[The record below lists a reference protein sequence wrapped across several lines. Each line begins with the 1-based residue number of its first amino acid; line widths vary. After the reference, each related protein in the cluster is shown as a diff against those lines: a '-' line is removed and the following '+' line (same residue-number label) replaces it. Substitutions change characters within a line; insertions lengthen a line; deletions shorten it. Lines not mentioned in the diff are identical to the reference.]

1 MRVPPQND
9 EMAPLCHS
17 RKETISREMYKV
29 NDQARPQRRGNG
41 KHYFGGF
48 LLTDVRRPMTL
59 LTFVMTVL
67 SLRWVDRDFL
77 RFS

>member
-1 MRVPPQND
+1 
-9 EMAPLCHS
+9 
-17 RKETISREMYKV
+17 MYKV
-29 NDQARPQRRGNG
+29 NDQGEATERSGGKR

-48 LLTDVRRPMTL
+48 LLTDLGRPMTL
-59 LTFVMTVL
+59 LTFVMTVF

>member
-9 EMAPLCHS
+9 EMTPLCHS
-17 RKETISREMYKV
+17 RRKLYRVRCIKWTIK
-29 NDQARPQRRGNG
+29 ARPQRRGNG